1 MVRDNILTVN
11 KIWGNKKVLNK
22 TCCPMNTIPTN
33 MRMLVNDFLEKHHI
47 AMFLSEIENQVT
59 KQIILR
65 FTGR

>member
-1 MVRDNILTVN
+1 
-11 KIWGNKKVLNK
+11 
-22 TCCPMNTIPTN
+22 MNTIPTN